1 MLSFYGY
8 PITFKPFIVG
18 SCIGEI
24 LQKLYTVTQEG
35 NRNACDV
42 AIEFLSSFAWLGFV
56 QYNFLKSVNKAFI
69 IRDYVRQHIVQLI
82 HA

>member
-1 MLSFYGY
+1 MPSFYGY
-8 PITFKPFIVG
+8 PITFKPVVVG

-42 AIEFLSSFAWLGFV
+42 AIEILVLFCFARFCAIQLSEIC
-56 QYNFLKSVNKAFI
+56 QQAFI
-69 IRDYVRQHIVQLI
+69 IRDHVRRHIVQLI